1 LPLFRDRSLF
11 FLSALF
17 LSISLPFPV
26 SRLLLLLLSALLR
39 TMTAT
44 FPSVI
49 LRSTTGAVLFVPP
62 LQHSLSLGFF
72 RFTAH
77 KRDWSIAETP
87 EIFYICGVMR
97 PFSQLFS
104 LHRSLPVILLA
115 ACCLLMGAVTG
126 CREGQGWLHRRTA
139 ADEALRTGVTPA
151 LALPLD
157 QMQEGDLVF
166 RCGEG
171 IVSRAVTSVE
181 KDGLFSHVGIL
192 VRDGGEWKVVHA
204 VPGEKEH
211 PGDFDRVKAETPE
224 RFFAPA
230 RARVGAMV
238 HCGLSDPAVLER
250 LRETA
255 LGWARDSV
263 RFDDDYDLADS
274 SRLYCTELV
283 WRLYRLAGIDL
294 SEGRRRNLNILFV
307 HGECL
312 LPEHLFHYSG
322 KSVYYQFNTQSL

>member
-1 LPLFRDRSLF
+1 
-11 FLSALF
+11 
-17 LSISLPFPV
+17 
-26 SRLLLLLLSALLR
+26 
-39 TMTAT
+39 
-44 FPSVI
+44 
-49 LRSTTGAVLFVPP
+49 
-62 LQHSLSLGFF
+62 
-72 RFTAH
+72 
-77 KRDWSIAETP
+77 
-87 EIFYICGVMR
+87 
-97 PFSQLFS
+97 
-104 LHRSLPVILLA
+104 
-115 ACCLLMGAVTG
+115 
-126 CREGQGWLHRRTA
+126 
-139 ADEALRTGVTPA
+139 
-151 LALPLD
+151 
-157 QMQEGDLVF
+157 MQEGDLVF

-230 RARVGAMV
+230 RARAGAMV

-250 LRETA
+250 IRETA